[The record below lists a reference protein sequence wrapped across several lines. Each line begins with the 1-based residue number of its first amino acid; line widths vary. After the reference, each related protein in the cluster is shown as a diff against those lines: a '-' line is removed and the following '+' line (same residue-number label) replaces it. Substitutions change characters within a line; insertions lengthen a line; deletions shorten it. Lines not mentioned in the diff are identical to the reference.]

1 MRVVIKRP
9 NQDPEIVKIKNS
21 LGEFQKIVG
30 GIIQI
35 VRFCDL
41 CNGESIHIICDDEGK
56 IKGSA
61 PNILWEEQGDILCG
75 NLIFVGQKKDKF
87 GSLTERQINYIFGY
101 SKFNEIKEDEKCLV
115 KN

>member
-1 MRVVIKRP
+1 MQVVIKKP
-9 NQDPEIVKIKNS
+9 NQEPEIVKIKNS

-35 VRFCDL
+35 VRFCDSDCVGNIYL
-41 CNGESIHIICDDEGK
+41 ICKGQNKNSTPNLIWQDET
-56 IKGSA
+56 
-61 PNILWEEQGDILCG
+61 LCG

-101 SKFNEIKEDEKCLV
+101 SKFNEIKENEKCLV